1 MSATSPASASP
12 FGRKIKI
19 LAILAVAFVVLVVAG
34 WFIGAQLYRT
44 AIEEGRAA
52 LAREGVTLACADES
66 LGGFPARFEWRCSSL
81 ALSMANGAQMS
92 GGAFN
97 TVSPVWNPL
106 FAIAEW
112 TGPFRS
118 ISANG
123 FDADIA
129 SDLLRASIRMTTS
142 LELERLSAV
151 LDPFAV
157 SLQGAPQ
164 PIASGEQAE
173 MHVRQPENASEAG
186 DEADADLE
194 VALVFFGLE
203 SLFLGGVDRIDTSLT
218 ATLEELANV
227 RARSVQDGIRNWV
240 ARSGAVTPL
249 AWRVRL
255 DDHGVNLDGNATIGI
270 DGLIDFDGTIAT
282 NDVAALV
289 DLIGIDSS
297 NGAAAI
303 TAGATLFGRQVE
315 RADMT
320 MTELPLRVSRN
331 AVSIGPVPLGVLPP
345 LQF

>member
-19 LAILAVAFVVLVVAG
+19 LAIVAVSVVVLVVAG
-34 WFIGAQLYRT
+34 WFICAQIYRA
-44 AIEEGRAA
+44 AIDEGRAA
-52 LAREGVTLACADES
+52 LAREGVTLVCADET
-66 LGGFPARFEWRCSSL
+66 LVGFPARFEWRCSNL
-81 ALSMANGAQMS
+81 ALSMAGGAQIS

-106 FAIAEW
+106 FTIAEW

-118 ISANG
+118 VSANG

-129 SDLLRASIRMTTS
+129 SNLLRASIRMNTS
-142 LELERLSAV
+142 LELQRLSAV

-157 SLQGAPQ
+157 SLQDAPQ

-173 MHVRQPENASEAG
+173 MHVRQPENTSDG
-186 DEADADLE
+186 TDETNADLE
-194 VALVFFGLE
+194 VALVLFGME

-227 RARSVQDGIRNWV
+227 RARSVQEGLRNWV
-240 ARSGAVTPL
+240 ARSGAVAPL

-255 DDHGVNLDGNATIGI
+255 DDHGINLDGDATIGI
-270 DGLIDFDGTIAT
+270 DGLVDFDGTIAT

-289 DLIGIDSS
+289 DLIGIDSR